1 MCATS
6 GTAKARRE
14 HRDIADKRGG
24 IGLREGGDLVPKV
37 TFENE
42 IPWVRMMET
51 FFRIEAE
58 NEGLEIVPNTCTVRL
73 KDGRVFTNRISK
85 PEDQTVCD
93 AGRRKREAG

>member
-1 MCATS
+1 MEP
-6 GTAKARRE
+6 GTAIARCE
-14 HRDIADKRGG
+14 HRGIADKREG

-73 KDGRVFTNRISK
+73 KDGRVFTNRTSETGK
-85 PEDQTVCD
+85 QATCEKTHVEC
-93 AGRRKREAG
+93 EAG